1 VNKGNIQEARMEQEK
16 DNRLMDNAI
25 DIPLSSIPFPCLPL
39 VYSQSSTISFDP
51 GFATNQI
58 SPAEREE
65 FQSQQIKRRQQR
77 LHIQVY
83 NLQEGHDI
91 WDLENRLDIWVG
103 KCPLCYVRK
112 CAGSQV
118 DIRHTL
124 EKCIDKEQELVYKEI
139 EALQSI

>member
-1 VNKGNIQEARMEQEK
+1 VNKGNIQEARIEQEK

-25 DIPLSSIPFPCLPL
+25 DISLSSIPFPYLPL

-58 SPAEREE
+58 SLAEREE

-91 WDLENRLDIWVG
+91 
-103 KCPLCYVRK
+103 
-112 CAGSQV
+112 
-118 DIRHTL
+118 
-124 EKCIDKEQELVYKEI
+124 
-139 EALQSI
+139 